1 MSVDIR
7 KKVVFHELVFASHRV
22 EPPYSMVEDH
32 GFMVHTSR
40 PRRDSRRPYTSHA
53 SRTAVARSRRAG
65 ASADSLRN
73 APHVHPVGMA
83 PPHHVLAHH
92 RDAAGISQDPLEPP
106 QACPSDAVVASR
118 AALCPGCTAAPLSC
132 MPDMG
137 RPSSRRLCGVSL
149 SCQIL
154 WEHARRISSDDRNM
168 EKGYAWGRVQGA
180 CVEQLQRRRSVRA
193 AIRTGPP

>member
-1 MSVDIR
+1 MV
-7 KKVVFHELVFASHRV
+7 ASW
-22 EPPYSMVEDH
+22 YI
-32 GFMVHTSR
+32 
-40 PRRDSRRPYTSHA
+40 RRDLDGTLVLDDRIHRMPA
-53 SRTAVARSRRAG
+53 AGRTAVARIASRRRV
-65 ASADSLRN
+65 ADSLRN

-137 RPSSRRLCGVSL
+137 RPSSRRLCGISL